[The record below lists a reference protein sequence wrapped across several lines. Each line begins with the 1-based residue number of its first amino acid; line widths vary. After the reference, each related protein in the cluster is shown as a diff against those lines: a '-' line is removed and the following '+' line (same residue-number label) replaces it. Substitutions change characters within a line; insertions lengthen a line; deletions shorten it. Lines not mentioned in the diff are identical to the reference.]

1 MGSIFQG
8 GGEGGLRM
16 LQSEGGCLLWGQ
28 FFRGGGVRTL
38 DDTTLLSLIF
48 ANFHVVFL
56 IEKGPV
62 SNKIH

>member
-1 MGSIFQG
+1 MTELTGFEDVTIRRGLSVMGSIFQ
-8 GGEGGLRM
+8 
-16 LQSEGGCLLWGQ
+16 
-28 FFRGGGVRTL
+28 GGGVRTL

>member
-28 FFRGGGVRTL
+28 FFRGGGGGGGLGPWMTL
-38 DDTTLLSLIF
+38 RCL
-48 ANFHVVFL
+48 A
-56 IEKGPV
+56 
-62 SNKIH
+62 